1 MDTKDGSE
9 NGCSWSRQVSLFS
22 CSFSF
27 LPLPFQNTTQN
38 VVFFFTSI
46 KCCKTISKVYNTVSL
61 TIDSTLHNQN
71 LYQLN
76 SIYFPGFSIPHASGI
91 IILSEI
97 SQSQNGK
104 YCTVPNYRFL
114 MVINMLLYKTGT
126 FKNKI
131 LMPYIFYN
139 ISNKR

>member
-1 MDTKDGSE
+1 MLVEQRTEPFFMFLLLSASPISKYYTKRCIS
-9 NGCSWSRQVSLFS
+9 
-22 CSFSF
+22 
-27 LPLPFQNTTQN
+27 
-38 VVFFFTSI
+38 FFTSI

-97 SQSQNGK
+97 SQSQKGK

-139 ISNKR
+139 ISNKM